1 MSQEKRIAVEFRDVT
16 LSKNNRPLVSNLNFT
31 IRQGEALV
39 LLGRSG
45 SGKTTTMKL
54 INHLFSPRVGEKR

>member
-1 MSQEKRIAVEFRDVT
+1 MPEDKEIAVEFDRVT
-16 LSKNNRPLVSNLNFT
+16 FSVGLRSLVSNLNFSVV
-31 IRQGEALV
+31 QGEALI

-54 INHLFSPRVGEKR
+54 ING